1 MRMTWNAQ
9 PIGSDSAKA
18 VLADCAPFCLL
29 LLHSLLLAG
38 GCILTPPL
46 HLWPDLEH
54 PFHKDAREWRL
65 ERDLANGWILDGTD
79 RPFRSD
85 GRQTKNAEC
94 GAASE
99 NLPAS
104 EVAAPQARCSVQF
117 VACEALSIVLL
128 VLLLVMAY
136 CAVKH
141 CPFLGSCS

>member
-38 GCILTPPL
+38 GCILTPLL

-65 ERDLANGWILDGTD
+65 ARDLANGWIL
-79 RPFRSD
+79 
-85 GRQTKNAEC
+85 
-94 GAASE
+94 
-99 NLPAS
+99 
-104 EVAAPQARCSVQF
+104 APQNDLQR
-117 VACEALSIVLL
+117 ELNALSV
-128 VLLLVMAY
+128 VM
-136 CAVKH
+136 
-141 CPFLGSCS
+141 